1 MDPPSEPTY
10 PLYNMFTS
18 FECLYM
24 CVCVCVYLCLFDL
37 QSLERKNQHLRQSE
51 EKVRAANTELCSKM
65 REMIQE
71 LDQEKQEAA
80 QR

>member
-1 MDPPSEPTY
+1 
-10 PLYNMFTS
+10 
-18 FECLYM
+18 M
-24 CVCVCVYLCLFDL
+24 CVCIYYICVYVLFDL

>member
-1 MDPPSEPTY
+1 
-10 PLYNMFTS
+10 
-18 FECLYM
+18 M
-24 CVCVCVYLCLFDL
+24 CVCIYYICVYVLFDL

-80 QR
+80 QRCLGRTERVQYVSTV